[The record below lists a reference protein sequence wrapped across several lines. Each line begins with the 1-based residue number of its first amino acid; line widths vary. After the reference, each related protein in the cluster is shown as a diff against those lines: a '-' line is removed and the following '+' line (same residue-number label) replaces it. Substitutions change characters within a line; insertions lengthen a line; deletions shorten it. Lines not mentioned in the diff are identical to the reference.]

1 MGCGLGPGQSG
12 MVDIELL
19 GSPAGAVWK
28 GQPWGRALAAGS
40 STPLARRGRNPCPGH
55 SPTPPLK
62 GLHPREGRHHR
73 VGSRVQLLSPHLEPP
88 AVGSRSCLC
97 PGGQQL
103 ASWGGCQMWPAGQ
116 LAGSTGQ
123 RSLCRTSPG
132 GRRPGEE
139 RVWLVWGQR
148 AQIMLHL
155 LSLVQHSFPP
165 HLSGAVFS
173 KQEDK
178 INKAPQQAVG
188 RSEPASNG
196 SIVSGAP
203 GSGPAA
209 LAVINEKQG

>member
-1 MGCGLGPGQSG
+1 MERAALGEGPRCW
-12 MVDIELL
+12 LL
-19 GSPAGAVWK
+19 HS
-28 GQPWGRALAAGS
+28 
-40 STPLARRGRNPCPGH
+40 PCPGH

-73 VGSRVQLLSPHLEPP
+73 VGSWVQLLSPHLEPP

-178 INKAPQQAVG
+178 INKAPQQAVR